1 MRLAAVDDTRTS
13 SLTELPGGTVTFVF
27 TDIEGSTRL
36 ERELRER
43 YGVVLADHRRLL
55 REAFARHGGREI
67 DTQGDS
73 FFFVFPRA
81 RDAVAA
87 AVAGQHALA
96 EHDWPDGHDVRV
108 RIGIHTG
115 EATLDEG
122 RYVGLA
128 VHRGARISAAGHGG
142 QILLSSS
149 TRDVAEDDL
158 PADQRLVDLGEHR
171 LKDLPRPERVFQL
184 VAEGLPHVFPP
195 LKTTGA
201 APFEGRESEL
211 AEAAA
216 EELAGG
222 WRRPGRRGFIA
233 ATAAAAAIGVAV
245 GLLATRGGGSEAS
258 ASVSGNAVGVID
270 SDGEIVSE
278 VGVGNS
284 PSEVA
289 ATPDAVWVTN
299 TTDNTLSRI
308 DPSTND
314 VRQTI
319 AVGEGPTG
327 VAVGGGAVWVAN
339 GLDATV
345 SRVNPAANTEVQ
357 KITVGNGP
365 TGIAFGEGAVW
376 VANSVDGTVSR
387 IAPGPS
393 RVTGTFPAVVGA
405 SGIAVGFDRI
415 WVTSPS
421 TGSVVA
427 LDPKSGEV
435 VVRISVG
442 VEPAAVAVGS
452 NAVWVANRADGT
464 VSKISARVEAV
475 TGTVQVGRGPEGV
488 AVGRDAIWVA
498 NGEDGTLS
506 RIDPES
512 GRLVQTVLLAN
523 PPRGIALSDE
533 GLYVAVRSTGEEHRG
548 GELSVQADSPPDS
561 IDPALAYGFGGS
573 WAALTMTNDG
583 LLTFRKLAGVE
594 GTQLV
599 PDLAVALPTAT
610 DEGKAYTFELRRGIR
625 YSDGTLVQ
633 PEDFRRAVERVF
645 ELESPG
651 APYYTGVLG
660 ASGCRKDKPC
670 NLGRGIVTDRVA
682 RTVSFRLSAPDADFP
697 AKLALPWA
705 FAVPAK
711 TGSRE
716 AVSRPLPATG
726 PYRIISYRA
735 GAKTLRLVRNPR
747 FREWSRDAQPDG
759 FPDSIIFAWP
769 HEFND
774 VVGRVRE
781 VERGNADVALGG
793 GPPIPK
799 ARLAELAV
807 RYPNRLQVTPEL
819 GTIYYFLNTRVTPFS
834 DPRARQ
840 AVRIAWDR
848 DALADAVGL
857 GWLPT
862 CRILPRNFPGY
873 RPCPGGRGGVIA
885 LDRARKL
892 VRASGTQ
899 GARVTVWTP
908 TAAPPELAR
917 YVASLLE
924 SLGYRASVNA
934 RYEAGQGPYFTKVAD
949 PRNRAQ
955 IGFGGWALDFPSA
968 EGFIRPLLSCAA
980 YIPTSPETS
989 VNLAGFC
996 DRAIDAQMDRATT
1009 TQVHDPAEAI
1019 RLWQRVEDAILA
1031 QAPIIPAFNR
1041 TYVTLLSTRAGNYQ
1055 YNPQWGILLSQLW
1068 VR

>member
-1 MRLAAVDDTRTS
+1 MDDTRTS
-13 SLTELPGGTVTFVF
+13 MPSELPGGTVTFLF

-36 ERELRER
+36 ERDLRER
-43 YGVVLADHRRLL
+43 YSEVLADHRRLL
-55 REAFARHGGREI
+55 REAFGRYGGREI

-87 AVAGQHALA
+87 AVAGQRALA
-96 EHDWPDGHDVRV
+96 GHEWPEGGAVRV
-108 RIGIHTG
+108 RIGMHTG
-115 EATLDEG
+115 EAALDDG

-158 PADQRLVDLGEHR
+158 PADQRLVDLGEYR

-184 VAEGLPHVFPP
+184 VAEGLPKEFPP
-195 LKTTGA
+195 LKTMGA
-201 APFEGRESEL
+201 TSFEGREGEL

-222 WRRPGRRGFIA
+222 WRRRGRRGFIA

-245 GLLATRGGGSEAS
+245 GLLATQGGGSRAS
-258 ASVSGNAVGVID
+258 ASVAGNAVGVID
-270 SDGEIVSE
+270 SDGDIVTEVE
-278 VGVGNS
+278 VGES
-284 PSEVA
+284 PSDVVA
-289 ATPDAVWVTN
+289 AAGAVWVTN
-299 TTDNTLSRI
+299 ATDDTVSRI
-308 DPSTND
+308 DPATHE

-319 AVGEGPTG
+319 DVGGGPAG

-339 GLDATV
+339 GLDGTV
-345 SRVNPAANTEVQ
+345 SRIDPAENREVQ

-365 TGIAFGEGAVW
+365 TGVAFGEGAVW

-387 IAPGPS
+387 IAPGLG
-393 RVTGTFPAVVGA
+393 RVTGTFPTVVGA
-405 SGIAVGFDRI
+405 SGVAVGFGRI

-421 TGSVVA
+421 TASVVA
-427 LDPKSGEV
+427 LDPTSGEV
-435 VVRISVG
+435 LARIGVG

-452 NAVWVANRADGT
+452 DAVWVANRADGT
-464 VSKISARVEAV
+464 VSKINARVEAV
-475 TGTVQVGRGPEGV
+475 TSTVQVGRGPAGI
-488 AVGRDAIWVA
+488 AVGPDAVWVA

-506 RIDPES
+506 RIDPDS

-523 PPRGIALSDE
+523 PPRGVALSDE

-548 GELSVQADSPPDS
+548 GELRVQADGPPDS
-561 IDPALAYGFGGS
+561 IDPALAYGGGGS

-583 LLTFRKLAGVE
+583 LLTFRKVAGVE

-610 DEGKAYTFELRRGIR
+610 DAGKAYTFELRRGIR

-633 PEDFRRAVERVF
+633 AEDFRRAVERLF

-660 ASGCRKDKPC
+660 ATSCRKSKPC
-670 NLGRGIVTDRVA
+670 DLARGIVTDRVA
-682 RTVSFRLSAPDADFP
+682 RTVSFRLAAPDADFP

-705 FAVPAK
+705 FAVPTK

-716 AVSRPLPATG
+716 AVSNPLPATG
-726 PYRIISYRA
+726 PYRIASYRA
-735 GAKTLRLVRNPR
+735 GAKTLRLVRNSR

-759 FPDSIIFAWP
+759 FPDSIVFAWP
-769 HEFND
+769 HGFND
-774 VVGRVRE
+774 VVRRVRE
-781 VERGNADVALGG
+781 VERGTADVALGG

-799 ARLAELAV
+799 ARLSELAV

-819 GTIYYFLNTRVTPFS
+819 STIYYFLNTRVPPFG

-873 RPCPGGRGGVIA
+873 RPCPGGLGGVVA
-885 LDRARKL
+885 LDRARRL

-908 TAAPPELAR
+908 SAAPPELAR
-917 YVASLLE
+917 YVVSLLE

-949 PRNRAQ
+949 PRTRAQ
-955 IGFGGWALDFPSA
+955 IGFGGWGLDFPSA

-980 YIPTSPETS
+980 YKPRSPETS

-996 DRAIDAQMDRATT
+996 DPSIDAQMDRAAS

-1041 TYVTLLSTRAGNYQ
+1041 TYVTLLSARAGNYQ

-1068 VR
+1068 VK